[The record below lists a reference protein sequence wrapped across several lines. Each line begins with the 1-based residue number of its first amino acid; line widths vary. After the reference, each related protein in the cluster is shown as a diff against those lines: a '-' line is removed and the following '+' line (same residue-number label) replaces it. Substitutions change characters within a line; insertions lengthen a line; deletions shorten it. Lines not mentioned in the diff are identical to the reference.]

1 MASAEENRHGIG
13 LMLLAMACYVL
24 NDALIK
30 LAAARYGTGQ
40 ILLLRG
46 SLASMMLLAVVA
58 RARLHHAWRQTLR
71 PIVALRALLEITTA
85 ATSVA
90 ALSRMPLSTVTS
102 IMMIA
107 PLIVAAVSM
116 ATGREPRRLDR
127 VLAATA
133 GFVGVLMVVRPSSAV
148 DLPGLALALACAA
161 SLAGRELVNRAI
173 PLDVPSLLVASVT
186 TLAVTLA
193 GAAMATLEVRAPT
206 DPRTLTWMVGA
217 AVFTAVGN
225 SAVVAATR
233 RADLSVV
240 APFRFSNIVWA
251 LVLGFAVWNEVP
263 DRRALI
269 GIALVAGSGACVLRS
284 TRRAPGAGR

>member
-24 NDALIK
+24 NDAFIK

-46 SLASMMLLAVVA
+46 ALASMMLLAVVA

-85 ATSVA
+85 ASSVA

-263 DRRALI
+263 DWRALI

>member
-24 NDALIK
+24 NDAFIK
-30 LAAARYGTGQ
+30 LAAARYGAGQ

-46 SLASMMLLAVVA
+46 LLASLMLLAVVA
-58 RARLHHAWRQTLR
+58 RARLHHAWRRTLR

-90 ALSRMPLSTVTS
+90 ALSRMSLSTVTS

-116 ATGREPRRLDR
+116 ATGLEPRRMDR

-133 GFVGVLMVVRPSSAV
+133 GFVGVLIVLRPSSAV
-148 DLPGLALALACAA
+148 DLPGLTLALACAA

-173 PLDVPSLLVASVT
+173 PLDVPSLLVATVT

-206 DPRTLTWMVGA
+206 DPQTLTWMVGA

-225 SAVVAATR
+225 SAVVAASR

-240 APFRFSNIVWA
+240 APFRFSNIIWA

-263 DRRALI
+263 DWHAVV
-269 GIALVAGSGACVLRS
+269 GIALVAGSGVYVLRS

>member
-24 NDALIK
+24 NDAFIK

-46 SLASMMLLAVVA
+46 ALASMMLLAVVA

-85 ATSVA
+85 ASSVA

-116 ATGREPRRLDR
+116 ATGLEPRRLDR

-263 DRRALI
+263 DWRALI

>member
-24 NDALIK
+24 NDAFIK

-46 SLASMMLLAVVA
+46 ALASMMLLAVVA

-116 ATGREPRRLDR
+116 ATGLEPRRLDR

-284 TRRAPGAGR
+284 TRRAPGVGR

>member
-1 MASAEENRHGIG
+1 
-13 LMLLAMACYVL
+13 MLLAMACYVL

-263 DRRALI
+263 DWRALI

>member
-13 LMLLAMACYVL
+13 LMLLAMACYVV

-30 LAAARYGTGQ
+30 LASARLESGQ

-46 SLASMMLLAVVA
+46 LFASLMLLAIVG
-58 RARLHHAWRQTLR
+58 RAGLHHAWRTMLR
-71 PIVALRALLEITTA
+71 PVVALRALLEITTA

-90 ALSRMPLSTVTS
+90 ALSRLSLATVTS

-107 PLIVAAVSM
+107 PLVIVAVSM
-116 ATGREPRRLDR
+116 AVGFEPRRADR
-127 VLAATA
+127 ALAATA
-133 GFVGVLMVVRPSSAV
+133 GFFGVVLVLQPSSAGN
-148 DLPGLALALACAA
+148 LPGLALALACAA
-161 SLAGRELVNRAI
+161 SLAARDLVNRAI
-173 PLDVPSLLVASVT
+173 PLEVPSLLIAAAT

-193 GAAMATLEVRAPT
+193 GAAMTTVESRLIPDPQTLAW
-206 DPRTLTWMVGA
+206 LVGA

-225 SAVVAATR
+225 SAVVAAAR

-251 LVLGFAVWNEVP
+251 LVLGFSIWGEVP
-263 DRRALI
+263 RWYAFV
-269 GIALVAGSGACVLRS
+269 GIALIASSSAYVLRS
-284 TRRAPGAGR
+284 TRRSPGDAR